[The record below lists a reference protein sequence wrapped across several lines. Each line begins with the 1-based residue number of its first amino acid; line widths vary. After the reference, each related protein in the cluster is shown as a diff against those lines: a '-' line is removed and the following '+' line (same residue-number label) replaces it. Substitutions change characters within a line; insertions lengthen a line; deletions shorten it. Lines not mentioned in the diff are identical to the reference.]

1 MKKSFYSLFL
11 LGIILVTSGC
21 NSTSKE
27 AGDANCCADQKQSL
41 PVVMNLTR
49 KIKPEFVSAFRDSFE
64 KCRVGTLQEP
74 GCLNYVMYQSY
85 TDSTEFFITET
96 WGNKGEHLKHM
107 ETEHLKI
114 HLQEIK
120 GMSDQ
125 SGGVSIYVCPHVNDV
140 KF

>member
-1 MKKSFYSLFL
+1 MKKSLSLLFL
-11 LGIILVTSGC
+11 LGILVTSGC
-21 NSTSKE
+21 NSTANKE
-27 AGDANCCADQKQSL
+27 ADSGSCAGLKDTM
-41 PVVMNLTR
+41 PVVMNLNR
-49 KIKPEFVSAFRDSFE
+49 KIKPEHVSAFRDSFE

-85 TDSTEFFITET
+85 LDSTEFFITET
-96 WGNKGEHLKHM
+96 WANKGEHLKHM

-114 HLQEIK
+114 HIQEIK
-120 GMSDQ
+120 GMSEK